1 MGVSLR
7 MRRIHASIVEEGL
20 DALEDGFEA
29 TTDNE
34 LYDTESTEGV
44 LCDLAEEWRAIGTAL
59 NGRYSGN
66 GPVGDMPVM
75 GGILLGYVGDH
86 PEAILMLPQDGVREA
101 AAFLQRVDIH
111 AMIEANREELTRLNG
126 GSLPDRVT
134 EGVVED
140 AARLKRFYGL
150 AAAAGQV
157 VVKRIYMD

>member
-7 MRRIHASIVEEGL
+7 MRRLDPSVVAEGL
-20 DALEDGFEA
+20 AAVEHGFGATLDNTIYGAEA
-29 TTDNE
+29 
-34 LYDTESTEGV
+34 SEGV
-44 LCDLAEEWRAIGTAL
+44 LCDLAEEWRAVGTVL

-75 GGILLGYVGDH
+75 GGVLLGYVGDH

-101 AAFLQRVDIH
+101 ADFLRGVDIR

-126 GSLPDRVT
+126 GSLPDWVIRGIIDDT
-134 EGVVED
+134 
-140 AARLKRFYGL
+140 ARLARMYGL

-157 VVKRIYMD
+157 VAKRIYMD